1 MRKRCGIF
9 FIMVAVLMSM
19 CLLLTGCSASGLDKR
34 IDNMK
39 AENKPDVNQIRNIC
53 ELATL
58 ECEYRNVAKSTKA
71 PASGILH
78 LGEKSRKF
86 WVEYRGKVEISFD
99 VSKIKMEE
107 NETNIHITLP
117 EPKLT
122 CSVAQDSSDDR
133 KYIIEPDQ
141 FLQKNPITADDQTQA
156 IKSAQESMRE
166 QVINDSSLIQTAEKQ
181 AEELIENYITQIGD
195 LTHTEYHVTFDTM
208 DTTPTAKY
216 SNTISANAG

>member
-1 MRKRCGIF
+1 MHKKYRIL
-9 FIMVAVLMSM
+9 FIVMIALMTM
-19 CLLLTGCSASGLDKR
+19 CLALSGCSAGSSLDKR
-34 IDNMK
+34 IDDLRNK
-39 AENKPDVNQIRNIC
+39 NKPDVNKIRNIC

-71 PASGILH
+71 PESGILH
-78 LGEKSRKF
+78 IGEKTRKF

-99 VSKIKMEE
+99 VSKIEMEQDD
-107 NETNIHITLP
+107 TNIHVTLP

-166 QVINDSSLIQTAEKQ
+166 QVVNNSSLIQTAERQ
-181 AEELIENYITQIGD
+181 AEELIENYIKQIGE
-195 LTHTEYHVTFDTM
+195 LTNTEYHVTFDT
-208 DTTPTAKY
+208 TTLTER
-216 SNTISANAG
+216 SNGSISANAG